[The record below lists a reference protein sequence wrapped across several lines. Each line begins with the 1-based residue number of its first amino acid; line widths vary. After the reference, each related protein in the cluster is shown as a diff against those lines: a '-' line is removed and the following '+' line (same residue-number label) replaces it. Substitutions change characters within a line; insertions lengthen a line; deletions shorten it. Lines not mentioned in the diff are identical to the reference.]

1 MKTVVIMPALNEAAV
16 VGDLVRRAP
25 RDAVAEVIVVDN
37 ASTDETAA
45 RARDAGARVVSE
57 PRRGYGAACFAGVTA
72 LPTDADVAVF
82 LDADGSQRPEEIPL
96 VLAPVAAGRADL
108 VLGARALHGRHPMHA
123 TTGTRLVARYVAWR
137 WRLGITDFGP
147 LRAIRVDL
155 LRRLDM
161 RDRAFGWPVEMVVKA
176 AVLGARIAEV
186 PVSHVPRL
194 AGRSKVSGTLVGSL
208 RAGYGF
214 LSAALRAARDIS

>member
-1 MKTVVIMPALNEAAV
+1 VKTVVIMPALNEAAV

-37 ASTDETAA
+37 ASTDETAT

-176 AVLGARIAEV
+176 AMLGARIAEV

>member
-1 MKTVVIMPALNEAAV
+1 
-16 VGDLVRRAP
+16 
-25 RDAVAEVIVVDN
+25 
-37 ASTDETAA
+37 
-45 RARDAGARVVSE
+45 
-57 PRRGYGAACFAGVTA
+57 
-72 LPTDADVAVF
+72 
-82 LDADGSQRPEEIPL
+82 
-96 VLAPVAAGRADL
+96 
-108 VLGARALHGRHPMHA
+108 
-123 TTGTRLVARYVAWR
+123 LVARYVAWR
-137 WRLGITDFGP
+137 WGLGITDFGP

-176 AVLGARIAEV
+176 AALGARIAEV